1 MRRSQKFEKPKNRK
15 GTLIQLGGYLMRYKW
30 RLFLALAL
38 TIGSNLLALVG
49 PLLSGYAIDAIE
61 LGTGKV
67 NFQQV
72 FYYAF
77 WMVVFYIIAAGLTY
91 VLELLM
97 IKISRQVTYNMRK
110 DVFNKLM
117 DLPVGYFDKHQTGDV
132 ISRITYDIDTV
143 NSSISSDLIQVSSA
157 VITVLGSFFMM
168 LTISPKLVIIFAFT
182 VPASIVTSKY
192 LVKKTRPLFSQRS
205 KKLGALNGFVEE
217 MVSGQ
222 KTLKIYDQEANTI
235 KKFNIKNKEAVE
247 AYYNAEYYGSM
258 LFPTINFINNVT
270 LACISVFGALLYL
283 AKAMTIGQI
292 SSFVLYSRKFS
303 GPINEMANIMND
315 LQSSL
320 AAAERVFA
328 LLNEL
333 SEANDTGERLEL
345 EEVNG
350 DITLENLRF
359 SYDTNQVI
367 INDLNL
373 NVEAGKLIAI
383 VGPTGAGKTTIINLL
398 MRFYDTDDGN
408 IYLDE
413 KDVQELSRDSLRKS
427 FAMVLQDTW
436 IFHGTIYENLAY
448 GKENATMA
456 EVVQAAKAA
465 RIHSFIAHLP
475 NGYETILSDEG
486 TNISKGQKQ
495 LLTIARAMLLDAKM
509 LILDEA
515 TSNVDTRTEKKIQ
528 EAMRH
533 LMTDKTCFV
542 IAHRL
547 STIQNADLILVVD
560 HGDVVEQ
567 GTHEELMAKGGM
579 YWHLYQA
586 QFD

>member
-30 RLFLALAL
+30 RLFLAIAL

-61 LGTGKV
+61 LGIGKV
-67 NFQQV
+67 NFNQV
-72 FYYAF
+72 LYYAF
-77 WMVVFYIIAAGLTY
+77 WMVIFYIASAGLTY
-91 VLELLM
+91 ILEVLM
-97 IKISRQVTYNMRK
+97 ITVSRKVIYAMRK
-110 DVFNKLM
+110 DVFNKLL
-117 DLPVGYFDKHQTGDV
+117 DLPIGYFDVHQTGDV
-132 ISRITYDIDTV
+132 ISRITYDIDTI
-143 NSSISSDLIQVSSA
+143 NSSLSNDLIQVSSA
-157 VITVLGSFFMM
+157 VITVLGSFLMM
-168 LTISPKLVIIFAFT
+168 LAISPKLVFIFVFT
-182 VPASIVTSKY
+182 VPISIFMSKY
-192 LVKKTRPLFSQRS
+192 LVKKTRPLFGRRS
-205 KKLGALNGFVEE
+205 RKMGELNGFVEE

-222 KTLKIYDQEANTI
+222 KTLKIYDQEENTI
-235 KKFNIKNKEAVE
+235 RKFNVKNKEAVE

-258 LFPTINFINNVT
+258 IFPTINFINNVS
-270 LACISVFGALLYL
+270 LACISVFGSLLYL
-283 AKAMTIGQI
+283 AGEMTIGQI

-315 LQSSL
+315 LQSAL

-328 LLNEL
+328 LLDEL
-333 SEANDTGERLEL
+333 PEAEDTEEMAEL
-345 EEVNG
+345 KTVKGN
-350 DITLENLRF
+350 IILENIRF
-359 SYDTNQVI
+359 GYDANQVI
-367 INDLNL
+367 IRDLSL
-373 NVEAGKLIAI
+373 QVEAGKLVAI

-398 MRFYDTDDGN
+398 MRFYDVESGN
-408 IYLDE
+408 IYVDGNE
-413 KDVQELSRDSLRKS
+413 IHELTRHSLRKA

-436 IFHGTIYENLAY
+436 IFYGSIYENLTY
-448 GKENATMA
+448 GKENATME
-456 EVVQAAKAA
+456 EVVNAAKAA
-465 RIHSFIAHLP
+465 RIHSFIEHLP

-495 LLTIARAMLLDAKM
+495 LLTIARAILLDAKM

-533 LMTDKTCFV
+533 LMKNKTCFV

-560 HGDVVEQ
+560 QGDVVER
-567 GTHEELMAKGGM
+567 GTHEVLMEKAGI
-579 YWHLYQA
+579 YWQLYQA